1 MTRFDLPT
9 RRSFL
14 ALGAGLSLTMYGGGA
29 FAAGAPMRQKLVLV
43 VARGAMD
50 GLSLAPP
57 IGDPNYAAL
66 RGPIA
71 IPADAVLKL
80 DGTFGLHPKLD
91 GLHRMIQSG
100 QARLA
105 PAVALPQRIRSHFEA
120 QDLLETGGPRSYA
133 LKTGWLNRAVQA
145 IQVAHPIQAMSLGAQ
160 RPLVLTGPI
169 QSQSW
174 SPGRPVNDS
183 AERVAAVLQDLY
195 ANDPLLGPALA
206 SGLQTESM
214 AAGMGTGQ
222 PVAPQNVAA
231 LVATAAKFLTAPDG
245 PSIAVLSLDGFD
257 THARQGA
264 AEGQLAV
271 RFNTL
276 DQTLTGLQTGL
287 GPAWKDTVVIVA
299 TEFGRTARINGTQG
313 TDHGTASALVLA
325 GGAVKPGGMI
335 GDWPTLADNK
345 LFENR
350 DLAPTL
356 DVRSVF
362 KGVLADHMGLDRSV
376 LETAVFPE
384 SADAPAA
391 KGLVA

>member
-1 MTRFDLPT
+1 
-9 RRSFL
+9 
-14 ALGAGLSLTMYGGGA
+14 
-29 FAAGAPMRQKLVLV
+29 
-43 VARGAMD
+43 MD

-80 DGTFGLHPKLD
+80 DGQFGLHPKLD
-91 GLHRMIQSG
+91 GLHRMIQAG

-105 PAVALPQRIRSHFEA
+105 PAVALPQHIRSHFEA
-120 QDLLETGGPRSYA
+120 QDLLETGGARSYA
-133 LKTGWLNRAVQA
+133 LRTGWLNRAVQA
-145 IQVAHPIQAMSLGAQ
+145 IQASHPVQAMSIGAQ
-160 RPLVLTGPI
+160 RPLVRSGPV

-183 AERVAAVLQDLY
+183 AERVANVLADLY
-195 ANDPLLGPALA
+195 AGDPLLGPALA
-206 SGLQTESM
+206 SGLQTEAM
-214 AAGMGTGQ
+214 ASGMGGGARA
-222 PVAPQNVAA
+222 APQNVEL
-231 LVATAAKFLTAPDG
+231 LVGTAAKFLTAPDG

-257 THARQGA
+257 THAGQGA
-264 AEGQLAV
+264 ADGQLAR
-271 RFNTL
+271 RFNAL

-299 TEFGRTARINGTQG
+299 TEFGRTARVNGTNG

-325 GGAVKPGGMI
+325 GGAIKPGGMI
-335 GDWPTLADNK
+335 GDWPTLAAGK

-362 KGVLADHMGLDRSV
+362 KGVLGDHMGLDRAV
-376 LETAVFPE
+376 LESAVFPE

-391 KGLVA
+391 RGLTA